1 MTNKSI
7 LSFNALVVLKK
18 RGYLLP
24 KETPE
29 QMFRRTAKLIA
40 SADKKYGATPAEL
53 KKSEDDFFRAMSNLE
68 YLSGSVL
75 LNSGRKHKQFSACY
89 VLPLSDS
96 LEDIYDQL
104 RNAALILRTGG
115 GIGIPLTNLR
125 PRGSVVEST
134 GGISSG
140 AVSFLRLFNFSAST
154 ISEASARRPA
164 LMGVLRIDHPD
175 IEEFIKAKEDPSS
188 LYHFNISVGSTNEFM
203 EKVKAGK
210 GKIHLFHP
218 NDGLT
223 EKDVNVMDLW
233 NSIAE
238 YAWSVGDPGM
248 VFLDKMNKECPIPKL
263 GKYETTNPCFIGS
276 TRIVTPFGILR
287 MDDLEKIGHQTE
299 VAVDERSRLTADGI
313 PANLSGA
320 KMMPASAVRKTGIQ
334 VPVMTL
340 TTRCGF
346 SVTATPDHRFLT
358 ANGYVELSELKTGD
372 RLLIQSGEGVFNAE
386 KLLPNHWQME
396 ELSSVLTVTDN
407 SQKQLVAGRTTASE
421 RIPQRWSK
429 EVGEVLGWVVGDGWL
444 TATGKRV
451 GIVFGYNNQE
461 AAKNIGSRLN
471 EWFGGCESK
480 RDRVIQFT
488 YSASAYQFFSTL
500 GVQPVRA
507 GLKRVPESV
516 WSAPRDGVI
525 GFLRGLFGADGTFQW
540 DKKRQY
546 SSVRL
551 ASNSKLLLQ
560 DVQLLLLN
568 LGIMGKIFLRRNAQW
583 RMMPDSHGLPKKY
596 WTQPQYELIIG
607 AQHRN
612 RFLSTVGF
620 ADKAKQRLGEEFLGQ
635 MIEGAY
641 EKPFIDIVES
651 VVPAGQADVYDL
663 SQPATSSFI
672 ANGFVVHN
680 CGEQPL
686 LPYESCNLGNV
697 NLGKFIKNSEN
708 SEYSES
714 QMIKKSDNQKARTSG
729 APTLRRSDFSG
740 SQSFPSVLKRI
751 DWSRLEE
758 VVRLGVHFQDNVID
772 LCEYPIQQ
780 LQKMA
785 KTTRK
790 IGLGVMGWA
799 DMLIK
804 LGVRYD
810 SEEALGLAEKIAKF
824 IQETARGESISL
836 GKKRGSFPAFKD
848 SVWKKKGFKTM
859 RNSTVNTVA
868 PTGTISIIAG
878 CSSGIEPLFALAYR
892 RENIL
897 DLGKTSLLEVNE
909 EFSKAVGEISENSE
923 NSESRKIR
931 EVENR
936 KTGTSGFPALRH
948 SDYSGSPSLQS
959 FLKKVFE
966 SGSCQNIKEIPQ
978 EIKDVFRVSM
988 EIPYQWHIRMQAAWQ
1003 KYTDAAVSKTINLP
1017 NSATVGDIKNA
1028 YLLAYETGCKGI
1040 TVYRDGC
1047 RGEQVLNAGR
1057 AKGQGIRAKG
1067 KEGHGVPL
1075 AFSPQ
1080 PLVFDLCPE
1089 CGGEMEFTDGCS
1101 LCRSCGFSKCSV

>member
-1 MTNKSI
+1 MSVISYWAGQEVTIMSN
-7 LSFNALVVLKK
+7 LSENAIVVLKK

-24 KETPE
+24 KETPQ

-40 SADKKYGATPAEL
+40 SADKNYGVSPVGI
-53 KKSEDDFFRAMSNLE
+53 KKSEDDFYKIMSNLE

-75 LNSGRKHKQFSACY
+75 LNAGRKHKQFSACY

-140 AVSFLRLFNFSAST
+140 VVSFLRLFNFSATT
-154 ISEASARRPA
+154 ISEGSARRPA
-164 LMGVLRIDHPD
+164 LMGVLKIDHPD

-188 LYHFNISVGSTNEFM
+188 LYHFNISVGSTDEFM
-203 EKVKAGK
+203 KKVKAGK

-233 NSIAE
+233 QSIAE
-238 YAWSVGDPGM
+238 YAWKVGDPGM

-276 TRIVTPFGILR
+276 TRITTPFGILR
-287 MDDLEKIGHQTE
+287 MEDLEKIGSETE
-299 VAVDERSRLTADGI
+299 VAVDERSKLTADGI
-313 PANLSGA
+313 PTGLNGL
-320 KMMPASAVRKTGIQ
+320 KMMPATAIRRTGIQ

-340 TTRCGF
+340 TTKYGF

-358 ANGYVELSELKTGD
+358 PNGYVELRELKTGD
-372 RLLIQSGEGVFNAE
+372 RLLIQSGEGIFSPE
-386 KLLPNHWQME
+386 ELLPNHWQME

-407 SQKQLVAGRTTASE
+407 NQKQLTAARTTASGN
-421 RIPQRWSK
+421 IPQKWSK
-429 EVGEVLGWVVGDGWL
+429 EVGEVLGWMVGDGWL
-444 TATGKRV
+444 TKTKNRASV
-451 GIVFGYNNQE
+451 VFGYKARE
-461 AAKNIGSRLN
+461 ATVIIGGRLK
-471 EWFGGCESK
+471 EWFGGCESR
-480 RDRVIQFT
+480 RDRVIQLTF
-488 YSASAYQFFSTL
+488 SGSAYRFFFGL
-500 GVQPVRA
+500 GVKPVRA
-507 GLKRVPESV
+507 GIKRVPESA
-516 WSAPRDGVI
+516 WSAPREGVM

-540 DKKRQY
+540 DRKRQY

-568 LGIMGKIFLRRNAQW
+568 LGIMGKIFLRREAQW

-612 RFLSTVGF
+612 RFLSQVGF
-620 ADKAKQRLGEEFLGQ
+620 ADPVKQQLGEEFLSQ
-635 MIEGAY
+635 MVDGAY
-641 EKPFIDIVES
+641 EKPFMDSIDTI
-651 VVPAGQADVYDL
+651 VPAGQADVYDL
-663 SQPATSSFI
+663 SQPATKSFI

-686 LPYESCNLGNV
+686 LPYESCNLGNI
-697 NLGKFIKNSEN
+697 NLGRFVKEMTNDE
-708 SEYSES
+708 
-714 QMIKKSDNQKARTSG
+714 
-729 APTLRRSDFSG
+729 LRMTNTIQHSTFNI
-740 SQSFPSVLKRI
+740 QHFI
-751 DWSRLEE
+751 DWKRLEE

-772 LCEYPIQQ
+772 LCEYPILE

-804 LGVRYD
+804 LGIRYD
-810 SEEALGLAEKIAKF
+810 SEEALELAEKTAKF
-824 IQETARGESISL
+824 IQETARDESVKL
-836 GKKRGSFPAFKD
+836 GKKRGSFPAFGD
-848 SVWKKKGFKTM
+848 SIWKKKGFKTM

-897 DLGKTSLLEVNE
+897 DLGKTSLVEINADFE
-909 EFSKAVGEISENSE
+909 KAVKDSPFGTERIVLNRIS
-923 NSESRKIR
+923 
-931 EVENR
+931 
-936 KTGTSGFPALRH
+936 
-948 SDYSGSPSLQS
+948 Q
-959 FLKKVFE
+959 

-978 EIKDVFRVSM
+978 TLKDVFRVSM
-988 EIPYQWHIRMQAAWQ
+988 EIPYQWHIKMQAAWQ

-1017 NSATVGDIKNA
+1017 NSATVNDIKNA
-1028 YLLAYETGCKGI
+1028 YLLAFETGCKGI

-1047 RGEQVLNAGR
+1047 RGEQVLNVGSKFIQHSTFNIQHSGA
-1057 AKGQGIRAKG
+1057 
-1067 KEGHGVPL
+1067 EV
-1075 AFSPQ
+1075 
-1080 PLVFDLCPE
+1080 CPE
-1089 CGGEMEFTDGCS
+1089 CRGELTLMDGCAT
-1101 LCRSCGFSKCSV
+1101 CQECGWSKCTV

>member
-1 MTNKSI
+1 MTT
-7 LSFNALVVLKK
+7 LSSNAIVVLKK

-24 KETPE
+24 KETSD

-40 SADKKYGATPAEL
+40 SADKNYGVSSAGI
-53 KKSEDDFFRAMSNLE
+53 KKTEDDFYKIMSGLE

-75 LNSGRKHKQFSACY
+75 LNAGRKHKQFSACY

-125 PRGSVVEST
+125 PRGSLVEST

-140 AVSFLRLFNFSAST
+140 AVSFLRLFNYSAAT
-154 ISEASARRPA
+154 ISESSARRPA

-188 LYHFNISVGSTNEFM
+188 LYHFNISVGSTDEFM
-203 EKVKAGK
+203 NQVKLGHGKV
-210 GKIHLFHP
+210 HLFHP

-223 EKDVNVMDLW
+223 ERDVNVMDLW
-233 NSIAE
+233 NSIAQ
-238 YAWSVGDPGM
+238 YAWRVGDPGM
-248 VFLDKMNKECPIPKL
+248 VFLDKMNRECPIPKL

-276 TRIVTPFGILR
+276 TRVITPFGILR
-287 MDDLEKIGHQTE
+287 MDDLEKIGHKID
-299 VAVDERSRLTADGI
+299 VAVDERSKLTADGV
-313 PANLSGA
+313 PTNLNGLE
-320 KMMPASAVRKTGIQ
+320 MMRASAVRRTGIQ

-340 TTRCGF
+340 TTKYGF

-358 ANGYVELSELKTGD
+358 PNGYVELKELRAGD
-372 RLLIQSGEGVFNAE
+372 KLLIQSAEGIFSPE

-396 ELSSVLTVTDN
+396 ELSSVSTITDN
-407 SQKQLVAGRTTASE
+407 NQKQLTASRTTALGL
-421 RIPQRWSK
+421 IPQKWSR
-429 EVGEVLGWVVGDGWL
+429 EVGEVLGWIVGDGWL
-444 TATGKRV
+444 TTTGKRV
-451 GIVFGYNNQE
+451 GIVFGHNNQE
-461 AAKNIGSRLN
+461 TAKNIGGRLT

-480 RDRVIQFT
+480 RDRVIQLT
-488 YSASAYQFFSTL
+488 YSVSAYQFFFTL
-500 GVQPVRA
+500 GVKPVRA

-540 DKKRQY
+540 DRKRQY

-568 LGIMGKIFLRRNAQW
+568 LGILGKIFLRRNAQW

-612 RFLSTVGF
+612 RFLSAVGF
-620 ADKAKQRLGEEFLGQ
+620 ADQTKQGLGEEFLGQ
-635 MIEGAY
+635 MVDGSY
-641 EKPFIDIVES
+641 EKPFMDIVET

-663 SQPATSSFI
+663 SQPITNSFI
-672 ANGFVVHN
+672 ANGLVVHN
-680 CGEQPL
+680 CGVQPL
-686 LPYESCNLGNV
+686 LPYESCNLGNI
-697 NLGKFIKNSEN
+697 NLGRFIKPMTNDELRMTNGNSTFN
-708 SEYSES
+708 IQHSTF
-714 QMIKKSDNQKARTSG
+714 I
-729 APTLRRSDFSG
+729 
-740 SQSFPSVLKRI
+740 I
-751 DWSRLEE
+751 DWKRLEE

-772 LCEYPIQQ
+772 LCEYPIER
-780 LQKMA
+780 LRKMA
-785 KTTRK
+785 RTTRK

-804 LGVRYD
+804 LGIRYD
-810 SEEALGLAEKIAKF
+810 SEAALKLAEKTAKF
-824 IQETARGESISL
+824 IQESARDESVKL
-836 GKKRGSFPAFKD
+836 GKRRGSFPAFKN
-848 SVWKKKGFKTM
+848 SVWKKRGFKTM

-897 DLGKTSLLEVNE
+897 DLGKTSLVEVNTDFE
-909 EFSKAVGEISENSE
+909 KFVKDG
-923 NSESRKIR
+923 
-931 EVENR
+931 
-936 KTGTSGFPALRH
+936 PL
-948 SDYSGSPSLQS
+948 SLQRTV
-959 FLKKVFE
+959 LNRVVQT
-966 SGSCQNIKEIPQ
+966 GSCQNVKEVPQ
-978 EIKDVFRVSM
+978 EVKDIFRVSM
-988 EIPYQWHIRMQAAWQ
+988 EIPYQWHIKMQAAWQ

-1017 NSATVGDIKNA
+1017 NSATVNDIKNA
-1028 YLLAYETGCKGI
+1028 YLLAFETGCKGI

-1047 RGEQVLNAGR
+1047 RGEQVLNVG
-1057 AKGQGIRAKG
+1057 KVKG
-1067 KEGHGVPL
+1067 KRSKVEGKSDE
-1075 AFSPQ
+1075 A
-1080 PLVFDLCPE
+1080 CPE
-1089 CGGEMEFTDGCS
+1089 CGGEVEFTDGCS

>member
-1 MTNKSI
+1 M
-7 LSFNALVVLKK
+7 
-18 RGYLLP
+18 P
-24 KETPE
+24 DETPD
-29 QMFRRTAKLIA
+29 QMFHRTAKLIA
-40 SADKKYGATPAEL
+40 SADKNYGSTPAEL
-53 KKSEDDFFRAMSNLE
+53 KKTEGDFYKAMSNLE

-75 LNSGRKHKQFSACY
+75 LNAGRKRKQFSACY

-125 PRGSVVEST
+125 PRGSEVEST

-140 AVSFLRLFNFSAST
+140 AVSFLRLFNYSAAT
-154 ISEASARRPA
+154 ISESSARRPA
-164 LMGVLRIDHPD
+164 LMGVLKIDHPD

-188 LYHFNISVGSTNEFM
+188 LYHFNISVGSTDVFM
-203 EKVKAGK
+203 KKVKAGK

-233 NSIAE
+233 NLIAQ
-238 YAWSVGDPGM
+238 YAWRVGDPGM

-263 GKYETTNPCFIGS
+263 GGYEATNPCLIGS
-276 TRIVTPFGILR
+276 TRVITPFGMLR
-287 MDDLEKIGHQTE
+287 MDDLEKIGRRII
-299 VAVDERSRLTADGI
+299 VGVDERSRLTADGI
-313 PANLSGA
+313 PAGLSGLE
-320 KMMPASAVRKTGIQ
+320 MLPASAVRKTGVQ

-340 TTRCGF
+340 TTRGGF
-346 SVTATPDHRFLT
+346 SVTATSDHRFLT
-358 ANGYVELSELKTGD
+358 TNGYVELSGLKVGD
-372 RLLIQSGEGVFNAE
+372 RLLIQSGEGVFSDE

-396 ELSSVLTVTDN
+396 ELPSVLTVTDN
-407 SQKQLVAGRTTASE
+407 NQKQLVAGRTTASG
-421 RIPQRWSK
+421 RIPQKWGK
-429 EVGEVLGWVVGDGWL
+429 EVGEVLGWIVGDGWL

-451 GIVFGYNNQE
+451 GIVFGHNNPE
-461 AAKNIGSRLN
+461 SAKNIGGRLN

-516 WSAPRDGVI
+516 WAAPRDGVI

-540 DKKRQY
+540 DRKRQY

-568 LGIMGKIFLRRNAQW
+568 FGILGKIFLRRNAQW
-583 RMMPDSHGLPKKY
+583 QTMPDSHGLPKKY

-612 RFLSTVGF
+612 RFLSQVGF
-620 ADKAKQRLGEEFLGQ
+620 ADPAKQQLGEEFLAQ
-635 MIEGAY
+635 MVDGAY
-641 EKPFIDIVES
+641 EKPFMDIVES

-663 SQPATSSFI
+663 SQPATKSFI
-672 ANGFVVHN
+672 ANGFVAHN

-686 LPYESCNLGNV
+686 LPYESCNLGNI
-697 NLGKFIKNSEN
+697 NLGRFIKE
-708 SEYSES
+708 EGRR
-714 QMIKKSDNQKARTSG
+714 KKEEGSDA
-729 APTLRRSDFSG
+729 
-740 SQSFPSVLKRI
+740 I
-751 DWSRLEE
+751 DWKRLEE

-804 LGVRYD
+804 LGIRYD
-810 SEEALGLAEKIAKF
+810 SDEALKLAQKTAKF
-824 IQETARGESISL
+824 IQDIARDESVEL
-836 GKKRGSFPAFKD
+836 GKKRGSFPAFGD

-897 DLGKTSLLEVNE
+897 DLGKTSLVEVNIDFE
-909 EFSKAVGEISENSE
+909 KFVKDGPLPLQRTVL
-923 NSESRKIR
+923 
-931 EVENR
+931 NR
-936 KTGTSGFPALRH
+936 VVQT
-948 SDYSGSPSLQS
+948 
-959 FLKKVFE
+959 
-966 SGSCQNIKEIPQ
+966 GSCQSVKGIPQ
-978 EIKDVFRVSM
+978 EVKDIFRISM
-988 EIPYQWHIRMQAAWQ
+988 EIPYQWHIKMQAAWQ

-1017 NSATVGDIKNA
+1017 NSATVEDIKKA

-1047 RGEQVLNAGR
+1047 RGEQVLNVGKV
-1057 AKGQGIRAKG
+1057 KGQRSKVNRNPDEAC
-1067 KEGHGVPL
+1067 
-1075 AFSPQ
+1075 S
-1080 PLVFDLCPE
+1080 E
-1089 CGGEMEFTDGCS
+1089 CGGEIEFTDGCS

>member
-1 MTNKSI
+1 MMSN
-7 LSFNALVVLKK
+7 LSENAIVVLKK

-24 KETPE
+24 KETPD

-40 SADKKYGATPAEL
+40 SADKNYGADPAGI
-53 KKSEDDFFRAMSNLE
+53 KKTEEDFYKAMSSLE

-75 LNSGRKHKQFSACY
+75 LNAGRKRKQFSACY

-125 PRGSVVEST
+125 PRGSLVDST

-140 AVSFLRLFNFSAST
+140 AVSFLRLFNYSAAT
-154 ISEASARRPA
+154 ISESSARRPA

-175 IEEFIKAKEDPSS
+175 IEEFIKAKEDPAS
-188 LYHFNISVGSTNEFM
+188 LYHFNISVGSTDEFM
-203 EKVKAGK
+203 KKVKAGK

-238 YAWSVGDPGM
+238 YAWKVGDPGM

-287 MDDLEKIGHQTE
+287 MDDLEKIGHKID
-299 VAVDERSRLTADGI
+299 VAVDERSKLTADGV
-313 PANLSGA
+313 PTSLNGLE
-320 KMMPASAVRKTGIQ
+320 MMRASAVRRTGIQ

-340 TTRCGF
+340 NTKYGL

-358 ANGYVELSELKTGD
+358 PNGYVELKELRAGD
-372 RLLIQSGEGVFNAE
+372 KLLIQSAEGIFSSE

-396 ELSSVLTVTDN
+396 ELSSVLTITDN
-407 SQKQLVAGRTTASE
+407 NQKQLAANRTTASGL
-421 RIPQRWSK
+421 IPQKWSK
-429 EVGEVLGWVVGDGWL
+429 EVGEVLGWIVGDGWL

-451 GIVFGYNNQE
+451 GIVFGHNNPE
-461 AAKNIGSRLN
+461 SARNIGGRLN

-516 WSAPRDGVI
+516 WVAPRDGVI

-551 ASNSKLLLQ
+551 ASNYKLLLQ

-568 LGIMGKIFLRRNAQW
+568 LSVLGKIFLRRNAQW

-596 WTQPQYELIIG
+596 WTQPQYELIVG

-612 RFLSTVGF
+612 RFLLVVGF
-620 ADKAKQRLGEEFLGQ
+620 ADQTKQRLGEEFLGQ
-635 MIEGAY
+635 MSDGAY
-641 EKPFIDIVES
+641 EKPFMDIVES
-651 VVPAGQADVYDL
+651 IVPAGQADVYDL
-663 SQPATSSFI
+663 SQPTTKSYI

-686 LPYESCNLGNV
+686 LPYESCNLGNI
-697 NLGKFIKNSEN
+697 NLGRFVKDEPRTKSHELSE
-708 SEYSES
+708 ES
-714 QMIKKSDNQKARTSG
+714 SRVAHRTS
-729 APTLRRSDFSG
+729 
-740 SQSFPSVLKRI
+740 RI
-751 DWSRLEE
+751 DWPRLEE
-758 VVRLGVHFQDNVID
+758 VIRLGVHFQDNVID

-804 LGVRYD
+804 LGIRYD
-810 SEEALGLAEKIAKF
+810 SEEALKLAEKTAKF
-824 IQETARGESISL
+824 IQETARDESVEL
-836 GKKRGSFPAFKD
+836 GKKRGSFPAFGD

-897 DLGKTSLLEVNE
+897 DLGKTSLIEVNQ
-909 EFSKAVGEISENSE
+909 EFEKTVKDSLFDKEKTVL
-923 NSESRKIR
+923 
-931 EVENR
+931 NR
-936 KTGTSGFPALRH
+936 VIK
-948 SDYSGSPSLQS
+948 
-959 FLKKVFE
+959 
-966 SGSCQNIKEIPQ
+966 SGSCQNIKEISQ
-978 EIKDVFRVSM
+978 EVKNIFRVSM
-988 EIPYQWHIRMQAAWQ
+988 EIPFQWHIKMQAAWQ

-1017 NSATVGDIKNA
+1017 NSATVDDIKNA
-1028 YLLAYETGCKGI
+1028 YLLAFETGCKGI

-1047 RGEQVLNAGR
+1047 RGEQVLNV
-1057 AKGQGIRAKG
+1057 G
-1067 KEGHGVPL
+1067 KKNRSAINALTHKRINNSIPDE
-1075 AFSPQ
+1075 A
-1080 PLVFDLCPE
+1080 CPE
-1089 CGGEMEFTDGCS
+1089 CGGEIEFTDGCS